1 MVNKIGQFFA
11 HRLSSAISWR
21 VRDAVEA
28 EREATVALGQIFL
41 RTTTELVD
49 RQNVLEGKI
58 AELEK
63 DITKLKEN
71 H

>member
-1 MVNKIGQFFA
+1 MVNKIGQFLA
-11 HRLSSAISWR
+11 HRLGSAISWR

-41 RTTTELVD
+41 RTTTELKD
-49 RQNVLEGKI
+49 RQNVLEVKI
-58 AELEK
+58 AELEM
-63 DITKLKEN
+63 DIAKLKED